1 MGRTSKP
8 RAGSLQFWPR
18 KRAKRIYPR
27 VRSHANVN
35 ISGFA
40 GYKVGMT
47 HIIMIDNREHSQ
59 TKGQKISSPV
69 TIIEC
74 PPLKPLSLRFYKKTV
89 YGLKAITEIFA
100 KNFNKE
106 LARKI
111 SLPKKTNAKEP
122 KEFDELRLLV
132 YTQPKL
138 TGLAKKKP
146 EVFELYLDIPLEEA
160 KKLLEK
166 DLKAS
171 DIFKPGQYVDTHGV
185 TIGKGLQGPVKR
197 FGVQLKSHKSEK
209 KRRSAG
215 NLGAWTPKK
224 VSHTVPQ
231 KGQMGFHTR
240 TDYHKQIIAI
250 NSDPEQINS
259 KAGFKRYGLVKNEFV
274 LIRGSVPGPSKRL
287 IRFNFTVRNKSD
299 AEAVEIAYVS
309 RR

>member
-1 MGRTSKP
+1 MGRTNKP

-27 VRSHANVN
+27 VRSHADVK

-47 HIIMIDNREHSQ
+47 HTIMIDNREHSQ
-59 TKGQKISSPV
+59 TKGQKIFSPV
-69 TIIEC
+69 TILEC

-89 YGLKAITEIFA
+89 YGLKAITEVFA
-100 KNFNKE
+100 KNLNKE

-111 SLPKKTNAKEP
+111 TLPKESKKEIP
-122 KEFDELRLLV
+122 KEYYEIRLLV
-132 YTQPKL
+132 YTQPAM

-146 EVFELYLDIPLEEA
+146 EIFELYLNMPLEEA
-160 KKLLEK
+160 QKMLEK
-166 DLKAS
+166 DLKVTE
-171 DIFKPGQYVDTHGV
+171 IFKPGQYVDVHAV

-197 FGVQLKSHKSEK
+197 FGIQLKSHKSEK

-250 NSDPEQINS
+250 NSDPTQINPKS
-259 KAGFKRYGLVKNEFV
+259 GHKHYGIVKNDYI
-274 LIRGSVPGPSKRL
+274 LIRGSTPGPSKRL
-287 IRFNFTVRNKSD
+287 IRFNFTVRNKHD
-299 AEAVEIAYVS
+299 AEAPEIAYVS
-309 RR
+309 K